1 MTTTATT
8 AATGVAVQEPPRVM
22 NQPSAKPRG
31 YWTGKVALVTGSSR
45 GLGRSLAEAFARAGA
60 KVVISSRSEGELQ
73 EVANDLRR
81 FGAEVLAVAADVTKQ
96 DQVDALVNQ
105 TVQHFGRLDVLVNNV
120 GQSARGVLLETT
132 PEDFARLMEINF
144 LSVVR
149 CTRAAAPHLIRS
161 RGHLVNIGSLSGKS
175 ASRYVGAYSATKF
188 ALAAYTQQLRLDLR
202 SQGVHVMLVSPGPM
216 VREDAGRRYAN
227 QMSGLPASAAK
238 PGAGAKIPLTRPEKL
253 SAAILQACRRRQPE
267 LIYPGWVRVFI
278 ALIHLFPSL
287 GDWLVRKMA

>member
-1 MTTTATT
+1 M
-8 AATGVAVQEPPRVM
+8 
-22 NQPSAKPRG
+22 
-31 YWTGKVALVTGSSR
+31 
-45 GLGRSLAEAFARAGA
+45 
-60 KVVISSRSEGELQ
+60 
-73 EVANDLRR
+73 
-81 FGAEVLAVAADVTKQ
+81 
-96 DQVDALVNQ
+96 NQ

-132 PEDFARLMEINF
+132 PEDFERLMEINF

-216 VREDAGRRYAN
+216 VREDAGRRYAD

-238 PGAGAKIPLTRPEKL
+238 PGAGGKNSINPTGKTFRGNSSSLPSPATRADLPRL
-253 SAAILQACRRRQPE
+253 GGAC
-267 LIYPGWVRVFI
+267 
-278 ALIHLFPSL
+278 SL
-287 GDWLVRKMA
+287 H